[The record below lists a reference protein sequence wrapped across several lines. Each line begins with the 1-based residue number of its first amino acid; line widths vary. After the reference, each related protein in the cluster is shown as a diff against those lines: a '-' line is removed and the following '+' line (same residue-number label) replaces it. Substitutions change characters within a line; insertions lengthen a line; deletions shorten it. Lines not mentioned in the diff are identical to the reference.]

1 VLPEAF
7 ADGILAIV
15 ELEQLLGKS
24 MKRGKIDLS
33 LEAAHAKPRISK
45 GRVGELFSHPVKSMT

>member
-1 VLPEAF
+1 VLPEAL

-15 ELEQLLGKS
+15 ELEQLLGKIV
-24 MKRGKIDLS
+24 KGWEINLPLK
-33 LEAAHAKPRISK
+33 AAHAKPRISK